1 MTGHGESI
9 MSLTQM
15 SENEIVSAS
24 VDNTIRVWDL
34 NKLQEENVLQGV
46 KAHFSVD
53 YSPHK
58 KVRHSFRE
66 LPGWSWP
73 EVSFRSQEFLLIN
86 LQHNAFGNF
95 LM

>member
-58 KVRHSFRE
+58 KVRHYLHE
-66 LPGWSWP
+66 LPGWSLP
-73 EVSFRSQEFLLIN
+73 EVKFMGFLK
-86 LQHNAFGNF
+86 AWNF
-95 LM
+95 Y

>member
-58 KVRHSFRE
+58 KVRQYLHE
-66 LPGWSWP
+66 LPGWSLP
-73 EVSFRSQEFLLIN
+73 EVKFTGFLKVW
-86 LQHNAFGNF
+86 NF
-95 LM
+95 Y

>member
-1 MTGHGESI
+1 
-9 MSLTQM
+9 MSLTKM
-15 SENEIVSAS
+15 SSTEVVSAS

-58 KVRHSFRE
+58 KVFCSTWTVSDRFSYSQQVAQIDMLGYGMPE
-66 LPGWSWP
+66 LRQ
-73 EVSFRSQEFLLIN
+73 EKVSGLTDQRN
-86 LQHNAFGNF
+86 
-95 LM
+95 